1 MNIDFEWDSK
11 KAEKVFTE
19 RGIRFED
26 IEGEVKADRFMDV
39 KVKNQKEHPDQR
51 MFVVRIEDYA
61 VCAPY
66 VKVGKNRARL
76 VTAFKSRVFNK
87 EKESSNG

>member
-1 MNIDFEWDSK
+1 MDIDFEWDSK

-66 VKVGKNRARL
+66 VNVGKNRARL

>member
-1 MNIDFEWDSK
+1 MDIDFEWDPK
-11 KAEKVFTE
+11 KAEKVLAE

-26 IEGEVKADRFMDV
+26 IECEVRADRFMDV
-39 KVKNQKEHPDQR
+39 KVKNQENHPDQR
-51 MFVVRIEDYA
+51 MFVVRIDDYA

-66 VKVGKNRARL
+66 VKVTKNKARL

-87 EKESSNG
+87 EKEFGNG

>member
-1 MNIDFEWDSK
+1 MEIDFEWNLK
-11 KAEKVFTE
+11 KAEKVLAE
-19 RGIRFED
+19 RGIRFENV
-26 IEGEVKADRFMDV
+26 EGEVRADRFIDV
-39 KVKNQKEHPDQR
+39 KVKNQKDHPDQR
-51 MFVVRIEDYA
+51 MFVVRIDDYA

-87 EKESSNG
+87 EMEFGNG

>member
-1 MNIDFEWDSK
+1 MDIDFEWDPK
-11 KAEKVFTE
+11 KAEKVLVE
-19 RGIRFED
+19 RSIRFED
-26 IEGEVKADRFMDV
+26 VEREVRADRFMDV
-39 KVKNQKEHPDQR
+39 KVKNQEEHPDQR
-51 MFVVRIEDYA
+51 MFVVRIDDYA

-87 EKESSNG
+87 EKESDNG